1 MSFTLKSLILKSVF
15 GVGILLALSGP
26 AQAAPLTLTGVLV
39 FSGDSTGLLGWG
51 GWNTA
56 CNSGVAQMSIAG
68 FATCPLAVDISTP
81 QLYTFNYRA
90 GGVPERWANLELFFN
105 GDTLL
110 PGIHLIN
117 DLSVPGY
124 PITAASTTTQQCLF
138 YNAYN
143 PSCSPTPIGPSSA
156 EYSSGSLLVT
166 PLAFT
171 LNPDGSGQFQLS
183 VTSESEV
190 VPEPGTI
197 SLLAAG
203 LVALFTRV
211 RRRRQ

>member
-1 MSFTLKSLILKSVF
+1 MSLTLKSVILKPVF
-15 GVGILLALSGP
+15 GIGIFLALSGP
-26 AQAAPLTLTGVLV
+26 AQAAGLTLTGVLV

-51 GWNTA
+51 GWNTV
-56 CNSGVAQMSIAG
+56 CNPGVAQMSVAG
-68 FATCPLAVDISTP
+68 FSTCPLAVDISTP
-81 QLYTFNYRA
+81 QLYTFNYQA
-90 GGVPERWANLELFFN
+90 GSVPERWVNLELFFN
-105 GDTLL
+105 GETLL

-117 DLSVPGY
+117 DLSMPGY

-138 YNAYN
+138 YNTFN
-143 PSCSPTPIGPSSA
+143 PSCAPAPIGPSLA

-171 LNPDGSGQFQLS
+171 FNPDGSGQFQLS

-197 SLLAAG
+197 SLLAVG
-203 LVALFTRV
+203 LVALLTRV